1 MKHLFLTVVILEIT
15 SQLFWL
21 YIWAIVKAIGIS
33 NTLPRQMC
41 LLGGGSQR
49 VENYLCKHGVR
60 TGWRY
65 LGHLVNSIV
74 LDHTLMVS
82 DCSGLSGAEDLH
94 LKQGPNMVTPG
105 SGRKPGKQNE
115 LGSQKTRAL
124 GACYF
129 AVDIWKLAILSF
141 LTHRKGI
148 QKGMEKT
155 SFCLF

>member
-1 MKHLFLTVVILEIT
+1 MRI
-15 SQLFWL
+15 
-21 YIWAIVKAIGIS
+21 
-33 NTLPRQMC
+33 M
-41 LLGGGSQR
+41 
-49 VENYLCKHGVR
+49 
-60 TGWRY
+60 
-65 LGHLVNSIV
+65 

-115 LGSQKTRAL
+115 LGSQKTRGL
-124 GACYF
+124 EACCF

-148 QKGMEKT
+148 
-155 SFCLF
+155 